1 MTIDLRK
8 NKDSE
13 SAYRYGYG
21 THKVMVDGVECQ
33 DVFFVDTEAGVVE
46 YYLRNKQGDFYVVDG
61 GEVAACF
68 AKGKV
73 EIVPLAEVAA

>member
-1 MTIDLRK
+1 VIIDLRK
-8 NKDSE
+8 DPESE
-13 SAYRYGYG
+13 AAYHLGYG

-46 YYLRNKQGDFYVVDG
+46 YYLRNKQGNFYLVEG

-73 EIVPLAEVAA
+73 EIVPLAVTV